1 MGKGISGMDE
11 NRRTIKTS
19 LVGHVIDQENAHR
32 TTVVGCCD
40 CAEALLAGSVPYL
53 QLYPLAVE
61 VDSAD
66 FEVDAYRCD
75 EGWGEAVFAEA
86 EETARFP
93 NSGVA
98 D

>member
-61 VDSAD
+61 VNGAD
-66 FEVDAYRCD
+66 FEVDAYGCD
-75 EGWGEAVFAEA
+75 ERGREAIFTEA
-86 EETARFP
+86 EQTARFANP
-93 NSGVA
+93 GVA

>member
-1 MGKGISGMDE
+1 MDR

-19 LVGHVIDQENAHR
+19 LVRHIIDQENAHCA
-32 TTVVGCCD
+32 TVVGCCD
-40 CAEALLAGSVPYL
+40 RAEALLTGGVPYL